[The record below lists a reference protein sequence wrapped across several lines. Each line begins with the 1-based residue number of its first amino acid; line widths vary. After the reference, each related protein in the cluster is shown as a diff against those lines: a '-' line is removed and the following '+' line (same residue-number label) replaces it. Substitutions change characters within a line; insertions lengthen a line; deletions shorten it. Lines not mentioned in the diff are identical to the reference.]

1 MTTDDN
7 MNLAI
12 RNILGLCKTI
22 NKYSHRLTLEDLMQ
36 DPRSSE
42 IPDLGLETVE
52 RVREE
57 VSARIARGCQPY
69 ENKVIMHTGPHH
81 DDIMLGIMPL
91 INRQLRPVSNEVYFS
106 IMTSGFHSVTDGFM
120 EEALRDTLSLLD
132 AGKIE
137 MVKYPD
143 FFKGGFLL
151 KRDKDV
157 HHYLDNVAKKDS
169 AGMRRGFCHR
179 LVRDMVS
186 IWSIDGESMLRET
199 LCSMLDLLSIEKH
212 EESEQLNQLKG
223 LVREFEEELVWAY
236 MGVPVRNVRHLHL
249 GLYGRDDDEFAPD
262 IRTDVLPVL
271 EQFRQIRPEVISVVM
286 DAGDIRPDTHFKVLL
301 SVASALKLWNEETDL
316 SQVRILAYRNVWS
329 TFHPSEANMY
339 VPVSLN
345 AFAVIEK
352 AFASSY
358 MTQYKAEFP
367 NPSFDGPFSELA
379 ESIWVKQ
386 LRDIQ
391 FLLGK
396 DFFYQ
401 NKSALIRAT
410 HGMLFLNDY
419 SVEEFLNIIKERYSL
434 KKGN

>member
-157 HHYLDNVAKKDS
+157 HHYLDNVAKKDKD
-169 AGMRRGFCHR
+169 GMRRGFCHR
-179 LVRDMVS
+179 LVRDMVD
-186 IWSIDGESMLRET
+186 IWKIKD
-199 LCSMLDLLSIEKH
+199 EKM
-212 EESEQLNQLKG
+212 
-223 LVREFEEELVWAY
+223 F
-236 MGVPVRNVRHLHL
+236 
-249 GLYGRDDDEFAPD
+249 
-262 IRTDVLPVL
+262 
-271 EQFRQIRPEVISVVM
+271 
-286 DAGDIRPDTHFKVLL
+286 
-301 SVASALKLWNEETDL
+301 
-316 SQVRILAYRNVWS
+316 
-329 TFHPSEANMY
+329 
-339 VPVSLN
+339 
-345 AFAVIEK
+345 
-352 AFASSY
+352 
-358 MTQYKAEFP
+358 
-367 NPSFDGPFSELA
+367 
-379 ESIWVKQ
+379 
-386 LRDIQ
+386 
-391 FLLGK
+391 FLL
-396 DFFYQ
+396 
-401 NKSALIRAT
+401 
-410 HGMLFLNDY
+410 
-419 SVEEFLNIIKERYSL
+419 
-434 KKGN
+434 